1 MFNRQTHP
9 KRKIKVVSRYLPV
22 ANMEQILAYRPD
34 DASTFTASPLV
45 NALCNVLFSTKLF
58 ECAAIAGYLGLDSRK
73 FASAISI
80 ETGMN
85 LSDIVD
91 TYRGSQLHAFLAE
104 HPTHDYSI
112 DELAEAL
119 GYSSGRSI
127 SRFVRSQTGRT
138 VKGRTSVASPDSFVK
153 VRTEVRKKRREGRV
167 E

>member
-9 KRKIKVVSRYLPV
+9 KRKIKVECRYLPV

-45 NALCNVLFSTKLF
+45 NALSNVLYSTKLF
-58 ECAAIAGYLGLDSRK
+58 ECNAIAGYMGLDPRK

-91 TYRGSQLHAFLAE
+91 TYRTSQLQAFLTE
-104 HPTHDYSI
+104 HPDHDYTI

-127 SRFVRSQTGRT
+127 YRFVRAQTGRT

-153 VRTEVRKKRREGRV
+153 VRSEVRKKRREGGI
-167 E
+167 